1 MSIALCFENEQC
13 DVLKM
18 SSVMF
23 WKWAVPYVLKMSTAM
38 FWKWALP
45 CFENEHC
52 HASCLPEI
60 PGQTRISNAHP
71 VFFLSVDSGSHEW
84 IKKTRVYKKR
94 WKWDDH
100 KKGLLSFCTVGVTYG
115 LASGPGLETQGE
127 ILLLKGQCHEIFALA
142 FCYDS
147 NPSGPFIQ
155 VAVVNNFHN

>member
-18 SSVMF
+18 SNAMF
-23 WKWAVPYVLKMSTAM
+23 WKWAVPYVLKMSRAICFENEQCHMFWKWAMRCFENEQCHMFWKWAVPYVLKKSTAM

-84 IKKTRVYKKR
+84 IKKKLEFIKNDENEMITRKAYWV
-94 WKWDDH
+94 
-100 KKGLLSFCTVGVTYG
+100 FV
-115 LASGPGLETQGE
+115 Q
-127 ILLLKGQCHEIFALA
+127 
-142 FCYDS
+142 
-147 NPSGPFIQ
+147 
-155 VAVVNNFHN
+155 